1 MLLARMVLYW
11 VCLNRTN
18 PKRKENN
25 MGKTRKVTLADRA
38 SNIRTNLVLRDFTI
52 IDPDEDDNPNFT
64 LVKHFEDGSKLQWLI
79 AMSMRDIILLCNAEG
94 IGVADA
100 HEHVFKAA
108 PIRLV
113 TWSGNLEGTS
123 WYALFEFP
131 GKDAK
136 ETDLL
141 KVEMPSHSELTVE
154 STFADGPTENDWM

>member
-1 MLLARMVLYW
+1 
-11 VCLNRTN
+11 
-18 PKRKENN
+18 

-38 SNIRTNLVLRDFTI
+38 DNIRTNLVLRDFSI

-64 LVKHFEDGSKLQWLI
+64 LVKHFEDGSKLQWVI

-100 HEHVFKAA
+100 HEHVFKEA

-123 WYALFEFP
+123 WYAFFEFP
-131 GKDAK
+131 GKDTK

-141 KVEMPSHSELTVE
+141 GMSGMDENVMVLAAP
-154 STFADGPTENDWM
+154 FAAQMLLARMLL